1 MSQND
6 YNQTREEAMS
16 GEALRAAFNL
26 ADQALAS
33 NNIGAAAPA
42 TTYPGMWW
50 PDTTSGW
57 MKQRNAANSAWVNI
71 FLLAVGP
78 AQLDSNGNLAV
89 TATANSAGSHKMFK
103 SCTGTAAVIEN
114 GHATTPNGSDITF
127 SGCVPNNTT
136 QYFLRGNDT
145 STSRFFIYS
154 NGNMQNANN
163 SYGAISDVKLKQ
175 DIVDADSQWN
185 DVKAFRFRKYHL
197 KSDPAGPLLLGV
209 IAQELEQVSPGL
221 IDETPDFQERII
233 VGDDGE
239 EYVERIELGTT
250 TKSVKYSVLYLKAVK
265 ALQEAMAR
273 IEALEAR
280 VGV

>member
-16 GEALRAAFNL
+16 GEALRAAFNA

-33 NNIGAAAPA
+33 NNIGATAPA

-50 PDTTSGW
+50 PDTTSGYL
-57 MKQRNAANSAWVNI
+57 KQRNAANSAWVQGPR
-71 FLLAVGP
+71 LADFS
-78 AQLDSNGNLAV
+78 LDIIRNVSGIA
-89 TATANSAGSHKMFK
+89 H
-103 SCTGTAAVIEN
+103 VINN
-114 GHATTPNGSDITF
+114 GHATTPSGQDITF
-127 SGCVPNNTT
+127 GGGAPNNTT

-145 STSRFFIYS
+145 STSRFYIYS
-154 NGNMQNANN
+154 NGNMQNVNN

-175 DIVDADSQWN
+175 DIVDAESQWE
-185 DVKAFRFRKYHL
+185 DVKAFRLRKYRL
-197 KSDPAGPLLLGV
+197 KSDPTGPLLLGV
-209 IAQELEQVSPGL
+209 ISQELKQTSPGL
-221 IDETPDFQERII
+221 IDETPDFEERII

-239 EYVERIELGTT
+239 ENIVRTELGTST
-250 TKSVKYSVLYLKAVK
+250 QSVKYSVMYLKAVK